1 MIELT
6 FDQLCAVREALEKE
20 RLLLVAGLGFGKTI
34 VALTFCRILLRDNPS
49 LSIAIVSL
57 KSHLELTWK
66 SELLIPNFL
75 PKWMISRISLVS
87 IDFLAQNKPKRPFDV
102 VILDECTLI
111 KNTAT
116 RRYKAMKQLCQ
127 TASFVLFLTATPI
140 TKSLLDIW
148 AIISALVKGTHPL
161 EETFSRFKEKYF
173 SQFVQHT
180 NVRPLVTYIPFP
192 TSAKEVSEK
201 IQFCVARGGEYE
213 LSTKLTTDVIYIPP
227 TAAFAKTYNNLVS
240 KARLAVHDL
249 RPADAAIRFSRAHQ
263 YVSGGCYEQ
272 VLPPLLPDPSPYF
285 FNTLKIDQI
294 VNYTKGLKDS
304 FAVVYFY
311 RFQLD
316 QLNHYFPEGKTLDKN
331 SLIEWNGK
339 KLRVLFLHA
348 TADSHSFNLQKGGAT
363 LLWFYIPCSP
373 TDYMQMIGRFHRR
386 GQTTPVKNLIFL
398 VKGTVDEKIY
408 VRILTEGRYSKDFN
422 ELLTEIPS
430 KVIDN

>member
-20 RLLLVAGLGFGKTI
+20 RLLLVAGLGFGKMI

-192 TSAKEVSEK
+192 TS
-201 IQFCVARGGEYE
+201 
-213 LSTKLTTDVIYIPP
+213 
-227 TAAFAKTYNNLVS
+227 
-240 KARLAVHDL
+240 
-249 RPADAAIRFSRAHQ
+249 
-263 YVSGGCYEQ
+263 
-272 VLPPLLPDPSPYF
+272 
-285 FNTLKIDQI
+285 
-294 VNYTKGLKDS
+294 
-304 FAVVYFY
+304 
-311 RFQLD
+311 
-316 QLNHYFPEGKTLDKN
+316 
-331 SLIEWNGK
+331 
-339 KLRVLFLHA
+339 
-348 TADSHSFNLQKGGAT
+348 QK
-363 LLWFYIPCSP
+363 
-373 TDYMQMIGRFHRR
+373 R
-386 GQTTPVKNLIFL
+386 
-398 VKGTVDEKIY
+398 
-408 VRILTEGRYSKDFN
+408 
-422 ELLTEIPS
+422 
-430 KVIDN
+430 